1 MDGGEWV
8 AGLLVT
14 LAGLATIAMFAV
26 LHFEGLSALH
36 RWCFVSS
43 STPPR
48 RGVVVA
54 VLGVTVLHMV
64 QIIGWGLL
72 FWVAAQWPAAGV
84 IDEEQSASLLDAIYV
99 SGLNYSTLG
108 LGGDLEPAG
117 ALRVLVAMES
127 LVGLLMIT
135 WSASFTYF
143 HLSRQLAEVRGVDS
157 TD

>member
-1 MDGGEWV
+1 MEGGEWM
-8 AGLLVT
+8 AGFLVT
-14 LAGLATIAMFAV
+14 LAGLAVVAMFAV

-43 STPPR
+43 SSPPR
-48 RGVVVA
+48 RGVVIA
-54 VLGVTVLHMV
+54 VLGVTLLHMV
-64 QIIGWGLL
+64 QIVGWGLL

-84 IDEEQSASLLDAIYV
+84 IDEEQVATLLDAIYV

-143 HLSRQLAEVRGVDS
+143 HLSRQLAGVGGADPK
-157 TD
+157 D